1 VYVNLSLCAMSETQW
16 NIKVRIVELD
26 RGSTVT
32 PAHKNRW
39 VKGDT
44 VLVQIE
50 PHATINMLKQRI
62 AMLVAAHH
70 SWQTLKIADGAEALD
85 DVLKL
90 SDAEGL
96 ADNGMLDLCVNAP
109 KEPQEELGELS
120 DDPEAMTA
128 EDVLPPALPDAAAM
142 EKQLEEEEEDRQ
154 NKFKGEAAE
163 ALEDGNK
170 EAALQKLTDAIMVG
184 NPGAMLLAKRGELL
198 LKMKRPKAAILDAT
212 AALAKNPDSAKA
224 YRLRAK
230 AHRYLSMWDE
240 AVVDFANCQKIDY
253 DDDLKEVHEFCNRR
267 KKWHAKKKA
276 LEAKEAAEG

>member
-1 VYVNLSLCAMSETQW
+1 MSETQW

-142 EKQLEEEEEDRQ
+142 EKQLAEEEEDRQ

-163 ALEDGNK
+163 AIEDGNK

-267 KKWHAKKKA
+267 KKWHAKKRA
-276 LEAKEAAEG
+276 LEAKKAAED

>member
-1 VYVNLSLCAMSETQW
+1 MSETQW

-142 EKQLEEEEEDRQ
+142 EKQLAEEEEDRQ

-163 ALEDGNK
+163 AIEDGNK

>member
-1 VYVNLSLCAMSETQW
+1 MSETQW

-120 DDPEAMTA
+120 DDPEAMTT
-128 EDVLPPALPDAAAM
+128 EDVPPPALPDAAAM